1 MTKNES
7 LIIMA
12 LFFSQ
17 HEGKRLSDVIP
28 NAKPFSVIHSFD
40 GGDICDETGHL
51 MLWCSNHSY
60 GIRMQITTPIGQDV
74 KIVTINLLDYI
85 SFEDLI

>member
-7 LIIMA
+7 LIIKA

-40 GGDICDETGHL
+40 GEDILDESQHL
-51 MLWCSNHSY
+51 LIWCKDYSY
-60 GIRMQITTPIGQDV
+60 DIRMEVSQPIGQDV
-74 KIVTINLLDYI
+74 KIITINLLDYI
-85 SFEDLI
+85 SFEDSI